1 MLSSKCFQKQHFRL
15 LSAVRM
21 MMVMIEVTP
30 KTGEPFADY
39 PQTQDRVMV
48 FVHVTTTTI
57 NNAPVEDLILDA
69 AKETPTTLK
78 LSHNAGKYVKT
89 TETENR
95 PNIVKRGQRTR
106 NLILTE

>member
-1 MLSSKCFQKQHFRL
+1 MTTSFSFQ
-15 LSAVRM
+15 
-21 MMVMIEVTP
+21 
-30 KTGEPFADY
+30 GEPFADY

-78 LSHNAGKYVKT
+78 LSHNAGKYVKVSGFFT
-89 TETENR
+89 LVAQTFDMALYQL
-95 PNIVKRGQRTR
+95 VYV
-106 NLILTE
+106 